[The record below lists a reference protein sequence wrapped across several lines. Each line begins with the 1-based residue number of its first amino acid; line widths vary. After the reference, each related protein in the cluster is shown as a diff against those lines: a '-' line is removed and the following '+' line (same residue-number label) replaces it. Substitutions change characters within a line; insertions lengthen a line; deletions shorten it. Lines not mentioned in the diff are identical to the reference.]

1 MTVSHLKEVFSLYH
15 NKWSKHYPAE
25 RQDTSNLDPR
35 NKEKVLSHAMWMC
48 EQGIE
53 FANKDTQ
60 KDIEKAMRWLGF
72 VQAVFFYTGHYTI
85 DEMRAHSASPDE
97 P

>member
-1 MTVSHLKEVFSLYH
+1 MTVDHLKEVLSGYH
-15 NKWSKHYPAE
+15 NKWSKHYPPE
-25 RQDTSNLDPR
+25 RQDTENLDPR
-35 NKEKVLSHAMWMC
+35 NKEKVLSHTMWMC

-53 FANKDTQ
+53 FANKGTQ

-72 VQAVFFYTGHYTI
+72 IQGMLYYTGHYTI
-85 DEMRAHSASPDE
+85 DEMRAHSASPTE